1 MGNLSVNAQ
10 TPGNRE
16 PASNMLPPVIFNHSS
31 NQDSFKSLS
40 RSEIAEI
47 VAYISAQTGSI
58 KDVKRAPRG
67 DLLIY
72 PHDAAQK
79 AELLKIKEV
88 NGIKVQTSLT
98 KAETE
103 SRVIIHSVP
112 TSISDIDICQQLSH
126 QGVRL
131 ATRWHKIDQSGG
143 KTPTGTVCLTF
154 EHNQPPDTVRLD
166 FQQFRTKPYIPRPK
180 ICYNCWGFNHL
191 AAACPVAKKCRTC
204 AGSHKPEDSCAAN
217 GHCPTC
223 LKTGH
228 SAGTE
233 DCPIYASRQ
242 KTIQVAKEK
251 NITIAEA
258 AALLNQEN
266 KDKALQEK
274 KSENH
279 PTTDGDPEPHDARPS
294 RPSQD
299 DLRQMKKE
307 LESLKKQVHTLT
319 ATAVHKHEVSSLPMF
334 QDVQKRLSSVEAI
347 AEETAAQNKA
357 CVDKIDQ
364 LQMTLIAQ
372 LAGVRKL
379 LIPSEEGSDPQS
391 TEQKTSK
398 GRPQTKTPPQR
409 KSPQAG
415 TPTKR
420 KTTASLGRNSNTE
433 KAYRSPPSKQIG
445 LQHSSET
452 TTQRIQINV

>member
-47 VAYISAQTGSI
+47 IAYISAQTGSI

-180 ICYNCWGFNHL
+180 ICYNC
-191 AAACPVAKKCRTC
+191 
-204 AGSHKPEDSCAAN
+204 
-217 GHCPTC
+217 
-223 LKTGH
+223 
-228 SAGTE
+228 
-233 DCPIYASRQ
+233 
-242 KTIQVAKEK
+242 
-251 NITIAEA
+251 
-258 AALLNQEN
+258 
-266 KDKALQEK
+266 
-274 KSENH
+274 
-279 PTTDGDPEPHDARPS
+279 
-294 RPSQD
+294 
-299 DLRQMKKE
+299 
-307 LESLKKQVHTLT
+307 
-319 ATAVHKHEVSSLPMF
+319 
-334 QDVQKRLSSVEAI
+334 
-347 AEETAAQNKA
+347 
-357 CVDKIDQ
+357 
-364 LQMTLIAQ
+364 
-372 LAGVRKL
+372 
-379 LIPSEEGSDPQS
+379 
-391 TEQKTSK
+391 
-398 GRPQTKTPPQR
+398 
-409 KSPQAG
+409 
-415 TPTKR
+415 
-420 KTTASLGRNSNTE
+420 
-433 KAYRSPPSKQIG
+433 
-445 LQHSSET
+445 
-452 TTQRIQINV
+452 